1 MFNIKKILLFSFAT
15 LLLFA
20 CGGKKQS
27 KQAALSINTEDA
39 VTQQIFNIRSKRNAQ
54 GDANTEALKTFLA
67 VENPNHRYIAALSLA
82 SIQDSGAIEVLADA
96 LQDPYVDVRCVAAF
110 ALGQTKSANA
120 AKILSSA
127 FQSDSVRT
135 VQAAIL
141 EAVGRCGTADELK
154 RLCVAHPYPIQ
165 DSLLQEGLALALYR
179 FALRK
184 MVQTEGTDRIMN
196 DFISNAVMP
205 AKARFTAANYLAR
218 IPDLD
223 LSQYATVLMN
233 NVQGEKDPNILMFLV
248 IGLAKTKNLDALKV
262 LEKTFYKQDDYRV
275 RCQIIRGLNHFP
287 YDSSRTLLANALYD
301 TSLHVRVTAADYL
314 ISFGNGRDALTYFE
328 WAEKHPHWLVKTRLM
343 AAAMKNLDHY
353 KGQSKAFLSTKLTE
367 HYYKC
372 ENKYEKAEIL
382 MALSHFSWNHR
393 FITEAIFPKSD
404 TIKLSPIV
412 RSAAAAALVALY
424 SSPLLEKEMNFSTPR
439 IKEEIHQTF
448 RRCIESGDVGVI
460 ATVAEAIANK
470 ENNMK
475 IAFPEYG
482 FLKAAQNKL
491 TLPRDTETYMYLQN
505 AIDYLS
511 DAKTATVIKPKG
523 NFVEIDWHFIN
534 ALGPK
539 PKVAITTN
547 KGRIVLELYPKD
559 APATVM
565 QFVQLVK
572 AGYYN
577 NKYFH
582 RVVPNFVVQGGC
594 PRGDG
599 WGGFDVNVVSEFSML
614 RYTEAGRVGMAS
626 SGKDTES
633 AQFFI
638 THAPA
643 IHLDGRY
650 TIFAQVVEGMNVVHL
665 LEIGDLMQKVELVR

>member
-1 MFNIKKILLFSFAT
+1 MFNIKKILLFGFVALS
-15 LLLFA
+15 LFA

-27 KQAALSINTEDA
+27 KQAPISINLTDA

-67 VENPNHRYIAALSLA
+67 VENPTHRYMAALSLA
-82 SIQDSGAIEVLADA
+82 SIQDSSAIEVLGDA
-96 LQDPYVDVRCVAAF
+96 LQDPYVDVRRVAAF
-110 ALGQTKSANA
+110 ALGQTQSSAA
-120 AKILSSA
+120 AKLLSKA
-127 FQSDSVRT
+127 FQTDSVRV
-135 VQAAIL
+135 VQALIL
-141 EAVGRCGTADELK
+141 EAVGRCGTESELK
-154 RLCVAHPYPIQ
+154 SLCVAHPYPIQ

-196 DFISNAVMP
+196 DFISNEVMP

-218 IPDLD
+218 IPDID
-223 LSQYATVLMN
+223 LTQYATVLIN
-233 NVQGEKDPNILMFLV
+233 NVQKEKDPNILMFLV
-248 IGLAKTKNLDALKV
+248 LGLAKTKNLDALKV
-262 LEKTFYKQDDYRV
+262 LEKTFYRQDDYRV

-287 YDSSRTLLANALYD
+287 YDSSRALVSNALYD

-314 ISFGNGRDALTYFE
+314 ISFGTARDALTYFE
-328 WAEKHPHWLVKTRLM
+328 WAEKHPHWLVRTRLI
-343 AAAMKNLDHY
+343 AAAMKNLEHY

-367 HYYKC
+367 RFNKC
-372 ENKYEKAEIL
+372 DNDYEKSEIL
-382 MALSHFSWNHR
+382 QALSHFSWNHR
-393 FITEAIFPKSD
+393 FIADAIFPKSD
-404 TIKLSPIV
+404 TIKLSPVV
-412 RSAAAAALVALY
+412 RSGAAAALVSLY

-439 IKEEIHQTF
+439 IKEEIHQIF

-460 ATVAEAIANK
+460 ATVAEAIANEK
-470 ENNMK
+470 NNMR

-491 TLPRDTETYMYLQN
+491 TLPRDIETYKYLQN

-511 DAKTATVIKPKG
+511 GAKTPTVVKPKG

-534 ALGPK
+534 ALGPN
-539 PKVAITTN
+539 PKVAISTN
-547 KGRIVLELYPKD
+547 KGRIVLELYPQH

-565 QFVQLVK
+565 QFVHLVK

-577 NKYFH
+577 NKHFH

-626 SGKDTES
+626 AGKDTES

-650 TIFAQVVEGMNVVHL
+650 TIFAQVVEGMDIVHL
-665 LEIGDLMQKVELVR
+665 LEIGDLMQKVELLR